1 MAQERRRHKRLD
13 LEVSVELERL
23 DEGGVTTLK
32 YATVNVV
39 DISKSGVGFTS
50 NEVLE
55 VGSFYDVKLQ
65 IWTKEVINAV
75 VEIVRRS
82 KQEDGAYSYGSSFVG
97 MPETDSLKIEI
108 YQIFNEFS

>member
-82 KQEDGAYSYGSSFVG
+82 FVG